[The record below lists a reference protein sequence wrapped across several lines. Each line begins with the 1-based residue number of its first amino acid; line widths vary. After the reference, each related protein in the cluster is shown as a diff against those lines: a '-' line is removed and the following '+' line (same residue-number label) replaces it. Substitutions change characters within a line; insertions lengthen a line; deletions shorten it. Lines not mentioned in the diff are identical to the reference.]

1 MAAGQVSFIRNKGN
15 RMKRRQRGVTLVELM
30 VVCVVVGIL
39 VAIAIPSYR
48 RYMIRVNRTS
58 AKTLLLQTA
67 MAMERCYT
75 NSTPYAYDSAT
86 CVANVVRPLTSPDGN
101 YVVANAAAPTPT
113 TFSLSATP
121 QGAQATDAACGT
133 FGIDQTGQRTIT
145 GTATLTECWGK

>member
-1 MAAGQVSFIRNKGN
+1 
-15 RMKRRQRGVTLVELM
+15 MKRRQRGITLVELM

-67 MAMERCYT
+67 MSMERCYT

-86 CVANVVRPLTSPDGN
+86 CVATVVRPVTSPDGQ
-101 YVVANAAAPTPT
+101 YIVSNAAAPTAT
-113 TFSLSATP
+113 TFSLVATP
-121 QGAQATDAACGT
+121 QGRQATDTKCGN
-133 FGIDQTGQRTIT
+133 FGIDQTGQRTIS
-145 GTATLTECWGK
+145 GTSTLTECWGK